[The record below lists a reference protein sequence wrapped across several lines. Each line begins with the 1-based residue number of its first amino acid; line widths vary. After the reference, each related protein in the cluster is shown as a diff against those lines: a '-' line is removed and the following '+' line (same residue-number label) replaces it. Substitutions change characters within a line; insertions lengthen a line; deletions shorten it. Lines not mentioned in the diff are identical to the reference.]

1 MLTIR
6 TKLLYL
12 VLKRPWAM
20 FAVMGLIVTVI
31 TVSLTVYFNCKY
43 EEHQERILRVYAERT
58 EALSGIDGISCQGQG
73 RFAVSP
79 DSLDRLCRRIEG
91 AAVDFDRADTDES
104 IRHLL
109 ELEFNK
115 IQHEYDVLAFW
126 GGILTIVFL
135 IFSFYSLFKGEEMNR
150 QANEALR
157 DLRRIK
163 TEAEKKSTEIDTQIE
178 GQTNKIIGP
187 VKKQMEETKKSADE
201 LKSAVE
207 GKNTEIEGF
216 EERINAVKSYVD
228 TAESGVDEFSNQK
241 KGELKTYTDERIG
254 EIERSL
260 KAEFDK
266 YKRQLEEIVAR
277 QANPDIQQD
286 EMDDVDDEVEEEQD
300 VEPEDTAE

>member
-1 MLTIR
+1 
-6 TKLLYL
+6 
-12 VLKRPWAM
+12 M
-20 FAVMGLIVTVI
+20 FAVLGLIVTVI

-43 EEHQERILRVYAERT
+43 EAHQERILRVYAERT
-58 EALSGIDGISCQGQG
+58 KALSGIDGISCQGQG

-150 QANEALR
+150 QANEALG

-178 GQTNKIIGP
+178 GQTNKIIDP
-187 VKKQMEETKKSADE
+187 VKTQMEETKKSAE
-201 LKSAVE
+201 KLKTAVD
-207 GKNTEIEGF
+207 GKNTEIKGF

-228 TAESGVDEFSNQK
+228 TAKSGVDEFSNQK

-260 KAEFDK
+260 KDEFDK
-266 YKRQLEEIVAR
+266 YKKQLEEIVAR

-286 EMDDVDDEVEEEQD
+286 EIDDVDDEVEED
-300 VEPEDTAE
+300 VEPENTAAE

>member
-1 MLTIR
+1 
-6 TKLLYL
+6 
-12 VLKRPWAM
+12 M

-178 GQTNKIIGP
+178 G
-187 VKKQMEETKKSADE
+187 
-201 LKSAVE
+201 
-207 GKNTEIEGF
+207 F
-216 EERINAVKSYVD
+216 EERINADKSYVD

>member
-12 VLKRPWAM
+12 ALKRPWAM
-20 FAVMGLIVTVI
+20 FAVLGLIVTVI
-31 TVSLTVYFNCKY
+31 TVSLTVYFNSKY

-58 EALSGIDGISCQGQG
+58 EALSGLDGISCQGQT

-216 EERINAVKSYVD
+216 EERIAEVKNYVD

-241 KGELKTYTDERIG
+241 KEELKTYTDERIG

-286 EMDDVDDEVEEEQD
+286 EMDDVDDIEDEEQD

>member
-6 TKLLYL
+6 TKLLFL
-12 VLKRPWAM
+12 ALRRPWAM
-20 FAVMGLIVTVI
+20 FAVLGLIVTVI
-31 TVSLTVYFNCKY
+31 TVSLTVYFNSKY

-58 EALSGIDGISCQGQG
+58 KALSGIDGISCQGQG

-216 EERINAVKSYVD
+216 EERIAEVKNYVD

-241 KGELKTYTDERIG
+241 KEELKTYTDERIG

-277 QANPDIQQD
+277 LANPVIQQD
-286 EMDDVDDEVEEEQD
+286 EIDDVDYEVE
-300 VEPEDTAE
+300 